1 LLWIIL
7 RHVIEHS
14 IDEKEI
20 PAIESL
26 LEDSHFTEPASCS
39 SAGEE
44 HGTWRFGFYKD
55 RTAHRDAAAE
65 LAGCMAEEPVF
76 RNRES
81 AKKSVKRLPEDLAQV
96 I

>member
-14 IDEKEI
+14 IDEKEV
-20 PAIESL
+20 PAIEPL
-26 LEDSHFTEPASCS
+26 LEDSHFAETTSCT

-44 HGTWRFGFYKD
+44 HCTWCFGFYED

-65 LAGCMAEEPVF
+65 LAGCMAEEPVL

-96 I
+96 T